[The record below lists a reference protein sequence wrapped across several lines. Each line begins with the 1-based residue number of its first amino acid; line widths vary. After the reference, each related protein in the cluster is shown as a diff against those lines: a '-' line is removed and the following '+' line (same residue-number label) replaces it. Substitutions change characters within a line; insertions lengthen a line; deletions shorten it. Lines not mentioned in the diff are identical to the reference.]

1 MVLNL
6 LITGGLGNLGLWLTH
21 YFLDRGEC
29 VTVIGRTEKIIINN
43 DNYKFITCDITKQD
57 DLELAITEHYDFC
70 IHTASYNEH
79 FQAGY
84 KAKALSINAL
94 GTDNLCEALLKH
106 GVGKLIY
113 LSTFH
118 VYGASTGVITE
129 LSEVSPVNDY
139 GLTHYFAEKYIEKHS
154 KINGLNFCTL
164 RLTNSY
170 GCPKDIDTDKWYL
183 VLNDLCKNAYEKNKI
198 VINTNGRGTRD
209 FIWMEDVVNT
219 VSAVMSEAQCS
230 NALYNLSS
238 GKSLSILDLALI
250 VKQAYKEKFKKDLP
264 IEVNTSDKT
273 EPSEL
278 TVENKKLLDIISIK
292 FNKNIL
298 LEATNIF
305 ELLESIK

>member
-1 MVLNL
+1 MNV

-29 VTVIGRTEKIIINN
+29 VTVIGRTEKIIIE
-43 DNYKFITCDITKQD
+43 DHNYKFIKCDITKQD
-57 DLELAITEHYDFC
+57 DLDHAINQYYDFC

-79 FQAGY
+79 FQSGY
-84 KAKALSINAL
+84 KSKALLINAL
-94 GTDNLCEALLKH
+94 GTDNLCEALLIN

-118 VYGASTGVITE
+118 VYGVSTGVITE
-129 LSEVSPVNDY
+129 LSAISPINDY

-183 VLNDLCKNAYEKNKI
+183 VLNDLCKNAYETNKI
-198 VINTNGRGTRD
+198 VINTNGRGSRD
-209 FIWMEDVVNT
+209 FIWMGDVVNT
-219 VSAVMSEAQCS
+219 VSAVMSETQCS
-230 NALYNLSS
+230 NTLYNVSS
-238 GKSLSILDLALI
+238 GQSLSILDLAMF
-250 VKQAYKEKFKKDLP
+250 VKQAYKEIFNQDLP

-273 EPSEL
+273 ESLKL
-278 TVENKKLLDIISIK
+278 TVENKKLLDIINIK
-292 FNKNIL
+292 FNENIL
-298 LEATNIF
+298 LEARNIF